1 VLATAMRQQVAW
13 RRAGLPPVRISVN
26 LSARQFLGQD
36 VAQRVAALLAE
47 TGCDPA
53 FLTLEI
59 TESVL
64 MENPGAATETMG
76 RLAAMGVQ
84 LAIDDFGTG
93 YSSLAS
99 LKRFPIH
106 SLKIDRSFVMDL
118 TQDADDA
125 AIVNA
130 VIALAH
136 SMKLNVIAEGVET
149 NEQLAFLQER
159 GCDQMQ
165 GYCFSR
171 PVEPQAIAA
180 MLGKVTA

>member
-1 VLATAMRQQVAW
+1 
-13 RRAGLPPVRISVN
+13 
-26 LSARQFLGQD
+26 
-36 VAQRVAALLAE
+36 
-47 TGCDPA
+47 
-53 FLTLEI
+53 
-59 TESVL
+59 
-64 MENPGAATETMG
+64 ATETMG

-159 GCDQMQ
+159 GCDQM
-165 GYCFSR
+165 
-171 PVEPQAIAA
+171 
-180 MLGKVTA
+180 

>member
-1 VLATAMRQQVAW
+1 VAW
-13 RRAGLPPVRISVN
+13 RRAGLPPVRIRVN

-36 VAQRVAALLAE
+36 VAQRVSALLDE

-53 FLTLEI
+53 MLTLEI

-64 MENPGAATETMG
+64 MENPAAATETMG

-118 TQDADDA
+118 TQDDDDA

-149 NEQLAFLQER
+149 REQLAFLQEH

-171 PVEPQAIAA
+171 PVRPQDIAA
-180 MLGKVTA
+180 MLGKVAS

>member
-1 VLATAMRQQVAW
+1 
-13 RRAGLPPVRISVN
+13 
-26 LSARQFLGQD
+26 
-36 VAQRVAALLAE
+36 
-47 TGCDPA
+47 
-53 FLTLEI
+53 
-59 TESVL
+59 
-64 MENPGAATETMG
+64 
-76 RLAAMGVQ
+76 MGVQ

-149 NEQLAFLQER
+149 TEQLAFLQQH

-171 PVEPQAIAA
+171 PVAPQAIEA
-180 MLGKVTA
+180 MLGKVPA

>member
-1 VLATAMRQQVAW
+1 
-13 RRAGLPPVRISVN
+13 
-26 LSARQFLGQD
+26 
-36 VAQRVAALLAE
+36 
-47 TGCDPA
+47 
-53 FLTLEI
+53 
-59 TESVL
+59 
-64 MENPGAATETMG
+64 
-76 RLAAMGVQ
+76 MGVQ

-149 NEQLAFLQER
+149 SEQLAFLHER

-171 PVEPQAIAA
+171 PVEPQGIEALLRAA
-180 MLGKVTA
+180 KAA